1 MASRQLSPEEKQHY
15 LGSQMALERRV
26 HPDPHCQIA
35 VKVEDWT
42 DDDGNPLLSVL
53 TKRKIVWDK
62 SGRFRLTRPPSL
74 RMEGV
79 STRGIR
85 RRQPRHT
92 AIVVGGYGLTRGR
105 PECS

>member
-15 LGSQMALERRV
+15 HGSQMALERRV

-53 TKRKIVWDK
+53 TKRKIVWINPDAF
-62 SGRFRLTRPPSL
+62 G
-74 RMEGV
+74 
-79 STRGIR
+79 
-85 RRQPRHT
+85 
-92 AIVVGGYGLTRGR
+92 
-105 PECS
+105 